1 MVVYNKLGFPVQP
14 EQCTR
19 IACIDGD
26 LWTYDIPFAAEP
38 RGREPLGFSFVR
50 GCIETRIDEILAAT
64 QADGFSFFL
73 TGRGNFRDQVA
84 TRVAYK
90 SNRKQPK
97 PYHFANVRH
106 YLIGQYQ
113 ARVANGWEADD
124 ELSTVLSGK
133 SLPNRDT
140 SSTDL
145 GSTGDSSSV
154 GAYIAEGARSD
165 SDGYAESSPSRTEQ
179 RLLVPEYKP
188 EYVCVSRDKDLRQ
201 VPGLHYGYRCGLQ
214 GEQPLTLVDEL
225 GSLELQPSGNKL
237 KGDGLKFFY
246 AQTLMGDPTDAIP
259 GCPKF
264 GAQRT
269 YELLVGASTE
279 EEMFYLV
286 LGAYAQHFEDPRQA
300 MLEQGRLAWMTRE
313 FKDNKP
319 VLWELPF

>member
-14 EQCTR
+14 SECTR

-50 GCIETRIDEILAAT
+50 GCIETRIDEILSAT
-64 QADGFSFFL
+64 QSDGFSFFL
-73 TGRGNFRDQVA
+73 TGRGNFRDQIA

-124 ELSTVLSGK
+124 ELSTVLSG
-133 SLPNRDT
+133 SALPTEYELRGMVSADSAT
-140 SSTDL
+140 ASCPSEAPL
-145 GSTGDSSSV
+145 GSGQ
-154 GAYIAEGARSD
+154 R
-165 SDGYAESSPSRTEQ
+165 
-179 RLLVPEYKP
+179 RLLTP

-214 GEQPLTLVDEL
+214 GEQHLTLVDHL

-279 EEMFYLV
+279 EEMFNLV
-286 LGAYAQHFEDPRQA
+286 LGAYALHFEDPRQA